1 MRLGGLSRIGRA
13 EPQARRVSHEHS
25 SHRCVLDEP
34 ADRPDAEDVST
45 AVLKSPG
52 HPARDPGYW
61 VRRSTHNVAAAD
73 ARPSFQLPNQV
84 EASEEV
90 TMDAMKLRRRN
101 LRLPWRDHAGAAAN
115 WLDCPRRHPTERAR
129 HRRRLPGH
137 SVRSQTRAEGRSCM
151 MRATMS
157 NEVVCANCGE
167 RFTAPAHS
175 GRYRQTS
182 ERRIKSARYCSAHVG
197 RPPM

>member
-1 MRLGGLSRIGRA
+1 MRLRGLPRIGRA

-90 TMDAMKLRRRN
+90 TMACRGEIMQAQQQIGWNVHGDIPPSA
-101 LRLPWRDHAGAAAN
+101 PATA
-115 WLDCPRRHPTERAR
+115 
-129 HRRRLPGH
+129 RRLP
-137 SVRSQTRAEGRSCM
+137 SSLRRAPKD
-151 MRATMS
+151 A
-157 NEVVCANCGE
+157 A
-167 RFTAPAHS
+167 A
-175 GRYRQTS
+175 
-182 ERRIKSARYCSAHVG
+182 
-197 RPPM
+197 